1 MLVESHNVLMMR
13 DGLALYGG
21 DADGKYWLFDTVSGQ
36 HFRLNHVGFIALSLV
51 DGVRSVEQIENECAA
66 HYKVETDVVSSD
78 IVEFLT
84 ECLKKGLVSV

>member
-1 MLVESHNVLMMR
+1 MLVESNNVLKLR

-36 HFRLNHVGFIALSLV
+36 HFRLNHVGFRALSLV
-51 DGVRSVEQIENECAA
+51 DGVRSVEQIGRECAG
-66 HYKVETDVVSSD
+66 HYKVETDSVSSD

-84 ECLKKGLVSV
+84 RCLEKGLVSV